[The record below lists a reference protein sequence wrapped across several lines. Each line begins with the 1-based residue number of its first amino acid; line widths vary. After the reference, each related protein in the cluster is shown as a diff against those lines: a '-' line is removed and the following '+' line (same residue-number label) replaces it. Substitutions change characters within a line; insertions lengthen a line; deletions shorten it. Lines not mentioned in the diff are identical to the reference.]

1 MSATTDIVS
10 IIRRKNDGKYFKV
23 VTHPILITE
32 LNSANPNDLK
42 GETRTMP
49 SGDISILLDNG
60 YELLVSGVNRS
71 SNRSMSS
78 YSSSNTSHR
87 SRGRS
92 RGRSSSHRSRGTGS
106 TKSMSTMS
114 TMSSRS
120 SKGGNQSRN
129 LKYKNKTKKGKKCR
143 Y

>member
-1 MSATTDIVS
+1 MSATSDIVS

-42 GETRTMP
+42 GETTTMP

-92 RGRSSSHRSRGTGS
+92 SSHRSRGTGS

-120 SKGGNQSRN
+120 SRNSKGGNPSRN
-129 LKYKNKTKKGKKCR
+129 LKSKNKTKKGKKCR